1 LAPVLLTEYLIARS
15 VPHWRRRWRLIDNP
29 QFFSN
34 LKIRLAG
41 TVREIDF
48 DVAGNYI
55 YYANA
60 LSYKICLMKRV
71 VIGLLGTNLDYRKP
85 LDRWNHWRPSVSLCQ
100 HEELLIHRFELLYPQ
115 KYRPLAETIKED
127 IQSVSPETAV
137 TLHLADIQQ
146 PWDFEEVYGVLHDFA
161 RAYAFKP
168 DKEEYLVHIT
178 TGTHVAQI
186 CLFLLTEARYIPGRL
201 IQTGPPKREGGNR
214 PGTYDIIDLDLSR
227 YDRIAVRAKQDF
239 RNDLSYLKSGIET
252 RNESFNKLIVEIEN
266 VAMHSREPILL
277 IGPTG
282 AGKSHLARRIY
293 ELKKSRSQL
302 TGSFVEVN
310 CATIRGDQALSTL
323 FGHIKG
329 AFTGASQDRQG
340 LIREAN
346 KGMIFLDEIGE
357 LGLDEQAMLLRAIEE
372 KLFFPMGSDKEVS
385 SDFQLICG
393 TNRDLL
399 KTAQEGKFRQD
410 LLERIN
416 LWTFY
421 FPGLRE
427 RREDIRPNIQYELD
441 QFARKHGTVVRFNK
455 EAQADFLDFA
465 LSDEAKW
472 TANFRDLNNAIVRMA
487 TLAPGGR
494 ITREVVEEELARLS
508 RKWHKGKDR
517 NSEDRVERLLGSEKC
532 AQLDLFD
539 RLQLEQVLKVC
550 EYARSISD
558 AGRSLFSISRGNRK
572 TVNDAD
578 RLKKYL
584 ARFGLEWSTIR

>member
-494 ITREVVEEELARLS
+494 ITREVVEEELARLR

-517 NSEDRVERLLGSEKC
+517 DSEDRVERLLGSEKC

>member
-1 LAPVLLTEYLIARS
+1 
-15 VPHWRRRWRLIDNP
+15 
-29 QFFSN
+29 
-34 LKIRLAG
+34 
-41 TVREIDF
+41 
-48 DVAGNYI
+48 
-55 YYANA
+55 
-60 LSYKICLMKRV
+60 
-71 VIGLLGTNLDYRKP
+71 
-85 LDRWNHWRPSVSLCQ
+85 
-100 HEELLIHRFELLYPQ
+100 
-115 KYRPLAETIKED
+115 
-127 IQSVSPETAV
+127 VSPETAV

-494 ITREVVEEELARLS
+494 ITREVVEEELARLR